1 MKTTLVLL
9 ALAAA
14 IYGWAVH
21 AALLPSGV
29 LQTMQA
35 MTLC

>member
-1 MKTTLVLL
+1 LICP
-9 ALAAA
+9 AA
-14 IYGWAVH
+14 IYGWAVY

-35 MTLC
+35 MALN

>member
-1 MKTTLVLL
+1 MKAALALL
-9 ALAAA
+9 AIGAA

-21 AALLPSGV
+21 TSLLPAKL